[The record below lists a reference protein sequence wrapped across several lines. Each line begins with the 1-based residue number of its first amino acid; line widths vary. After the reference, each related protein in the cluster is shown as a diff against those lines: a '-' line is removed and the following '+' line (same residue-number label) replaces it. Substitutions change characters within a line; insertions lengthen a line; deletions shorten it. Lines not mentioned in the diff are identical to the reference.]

1 MWSCDCVCGQD
12 KKYGAGGGDTTLYT
26 SYTALARQSCSVASV
41 PTLLLSAASSEHR
54 AEADRERLLTDAC
67 ITETE
72 TLATHTSPHHSLAS
86 EMSRCTAILWR
97 VSVASFVPKFPG
109 EVPTDALS
117 CSWWQRREGKT
128 SNFQHECC
136 WKCHSSWSSVV
147 QAPAA
152 AVGGVVPA
160 AGDRTPTQQQQ
171 QQQQQQRL
179 LPYCATTSTTP
190 AAVRLH
196 WLECGYSGS
205 THRVTS
211 HTGMSRTA
219 PGNQGQG
226 AGTLRS

>member
-1 MWSCDCVCGQD
+1 M
-12 KKYGAGGGDTTLYT
+12 ATLHST
-26 SYTALARQSCSVASV
+26 LATLARQSCSVASV

-72 TLATHTSPHHSLAS
+72 TLATHTSPHHSLAPQ
-86 EMSRCTAILWR
+86 MSRSTAILWR
-97 VSVASFVPKFPG
+97 VSVASFPLKLV
-109 EVPTDALS
+109 
-117 CSWWQRREGKT
+117 SWRGPHGRPVLLVMAEEGRED
-128 SNFQHECC
+128 FQHECC
-136 WKCHSSWSSVV
+136 WKCQSSWSSVV

-190 AAVRLH
+190 AAARLH
-196 WLECGYSGS
+196 WLSVAIVAQ
-205 THRVTS
+205 HI
-211 HTGMSRTA
+211 A
-219 PGNQGQG
+219 
-226 AGTLRS
+226 